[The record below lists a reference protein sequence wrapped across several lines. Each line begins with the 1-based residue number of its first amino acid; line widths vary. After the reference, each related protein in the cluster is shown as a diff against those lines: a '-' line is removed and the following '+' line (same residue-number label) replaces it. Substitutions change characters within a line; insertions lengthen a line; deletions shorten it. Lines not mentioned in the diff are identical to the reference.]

1 MASSSTTGMAATV
14 VAGPVVV
21 VAEDAPEASVVVVV
35 EAEDAPEASVVVVVE
50 AEDAPEASVVVV
62 CCGTDAS
69 TDTSVSMSIRSS
81 RNWMISALSCS
92 ISSSLVSRRPQPV
105 APRARIPARAVAVTM
120 CRRIAAVFQIGGRKW

>member
-1 MASSSTTGMAATV
+1 MTGMAAAV
-14 VAGPVVV
+14 VVGPVVV
-21 VAEDAPEASVVVVV
+21 VAEDAPEALVVVVV
-35 EAEDAPEASVVVVVE
+35 VAEDAPEALVVVVVV
-50 AEDAPEASVVVV
+50 AEDAPGAVVVV
-62 CCGTDAS
+62 CCGADAS

-105 APRARIPARAVAVTM
+105 APRARIAARAVAVTM